1 VDVEEESASRPLVDI
16 RLKQS
21 AGGTKV
27 ALTCSDRTAVMS
39 IGQLLPALRSLT
51 NSVVEAA
58 VQREEKA
65 GRKTSCKA
73 GCGACCR
80 QLVPISVTEAREL
93 PSLIAS
99 LDQAHR
105 DRVTARFK
113 DAISSLQ
120 ASGLWDRLR
129 DLAALPR
136 QERIALAMEYFSKAI
151 PCPFLEDE
159 SCSIHE
165 SRPLICRQYLVTS
178 PASHCRNP
186 SAETISRV
194 SLAADVFQAL
204 KHIEAPERDRPR
216 FVPLVL
222 APFLTL
228 GDDGSTHAVADWM
241 QRLLAEIKRIN
252 DEKISEM
259 RSSEATRRRDAPM
272 LEQSVG
278 SEPLPPPTFTP
289 AASSFA
295 ETPCNVG
302 PSEGS

>member
-1 VDVEEESASRPLVDI
+1 VDVEKRGVSRPLVDV

-21 AGGTKV
+21 AEGTKV

-51 NSVVEAA
+51 NSVVDAA

-65 GRKTSCKA
+65 SRKISCKV

-80 QLVPISVTEAREL
+80 QLVPISVPEAREL

-99 LDQAHR
+99 LDEAHR

-120 ASGLWDRLR
+120 ATGLWDRLR
-129 DLAALPR
+129 DLAALPQ
-136 QERIALAMEYFSKAI
+136 QERIALAMEYFSKGI

-165 SRPLICRQYLVTS
+165 NRPLICRQYLVTS

-186 SAETISRV
+186 GAETISRV

-222 APFLTL
+222 APFLKL
-228 GDDGSTHAVADWM
+228 EDDESGQAVSDWVR
-241 QRLLAEIKRIN
+241 RLLAEIKRIN
-252 DEKISEM
+252 DEKIAEM
-259 RSSEATRRRDAPM
+259 RSSEATRHQDASM
-272 LEQSVG
+272 LEQSVTPDSATDG
-278 SEPLPPPTFTP
+278 SRP
-289 AASSFA
+289 
-295 ETPCNVG
+295 
-302 PSEGS
+302 